1 MQTPIW
7 VPTFSLRLELLSYL
21 DQQIKMLAAKTFSAF
36 TNEEMGTFRSRER
49 RIHELEQHL
58 ASLPGANSPQ
68 TKALSF

>member
-1 MQTPIW
+1 
-7 VPTFSLRLELLSYL
+7 
-21 DQQIKMLAAKTFSAF
+21 MLAAKTFSAF